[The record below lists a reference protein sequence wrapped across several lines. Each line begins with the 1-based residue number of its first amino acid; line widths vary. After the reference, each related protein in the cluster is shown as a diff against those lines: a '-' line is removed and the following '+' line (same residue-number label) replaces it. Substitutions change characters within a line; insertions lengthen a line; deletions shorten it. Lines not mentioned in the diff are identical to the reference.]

1 MYAKTSYLITMKNL
15 LILLAFMF
23 VIVSCNGSTID
34 TDEAI
39 PTNKLDAILSLE
51 DAGDTVAVKDSTY
64 R

>member
-1 MYAKTSYLITMKNL
+1 MKNL
-15 LILLAFMF
+15 IIFLAFIF
-23 VIVSCNGSTID
+23 VFVSCNESTID